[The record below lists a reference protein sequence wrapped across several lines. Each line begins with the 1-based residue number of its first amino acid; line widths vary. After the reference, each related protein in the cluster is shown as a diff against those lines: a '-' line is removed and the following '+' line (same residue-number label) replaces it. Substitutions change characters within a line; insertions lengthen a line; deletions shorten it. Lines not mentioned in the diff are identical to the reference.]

1 MAVATSIMVG
11 LAVAGAVTT
20 AYGIKKAGDA
30 AKDAGEASARQF
42 EFNAAI
48 AALQG
53 QDAAQRG
60 LEEEQRFRSSVRGL
74 VGSQRAGFAAQ
85 GVTVNQGSA
94 VDVQADTAYLGELDA
109 LQIRANTQREV
120 WGYQVQQ
127 EDLLYGAQVARKG
140 GQAAKTASNFQA
152 AGTLIGAGNS
162 LLMSKYG
169 WGTR

>member
-1 MAVATSIMVG
+1 
-11 LAVAGAVTT
+11 
-20 AYGIKKAGDA
+20 
-30 AKDAGEASARQF
+30 
-42 EFNAAI
+42 
-48 AALQG
+48 
-53 QDAAQRG
+53 
-60 LEEEQRFRSSVRGL
+60 
-74 VGSQRAGFAAQ
+74 
-85 GVTVNQGSA
+85 
-94 VDVQADTAYLGELDA
+94 VQADTAYLGELDA